1 MNKPLVIKRQIT
13 DTLKYKGKT
22 MINIDINYPNIER
35 TNQIAKIKINSYY
48 DKKAQKLYKR
58 AKTKLYYD
66 AVKQYEYAISQ
77 GFPFNAYQV
86 VSVFE
91 TNYNC
96 PPLLSIYEDVYE
108 YTGGA
113 HGNTVKYSDTWEI
126 NIGKRLLLS
135 NLFKRGYDYRRVIL
149 KEIEKQAI
157 KLEQSGQIPFF
168 DDYKL
173 GIKKY
178 FDEKNY
184 YLTTNGLA
192 IYYPLYTI
200 APYVAGII
208 VFIIPYY
215 IFGKN
220 LNFNL

>member
-1 MNKPLVIKRQIT
+1 MIKPIVIKKQIN
-13 DTLKYKGKT
+13 DTLFYKRKV
-22 MINIDINYPNIER
+22 MVSIDISYPNIER
-35 TNQIAKIKINSYY
+35 VLPFVERRINLYC

-58 AKTKLYYD
+58 AKNELYRD

-77 GFPFNAYQV
+77 GFPFNPYQV
-86 VSVFE
+86 VSIFK
-91 TNYNC
+91 TTYNS

-113 HGNTVKYSDTWEI
+113 HGNTVKTSDTW
-126 NIGKRLLLS
+126 NIITSKRLLLED
-135 NLFKRGYDYRRVIL
+135 LFKRNYEYRRVIL

-157 KLEQSGQIPFF
+157 ILKQTGQIDFF
-168 DDYKL
+168 DDFKL
-173 GIKKY
+173 GIIKY
-178 FDEKNY
+178 FEEKNY
-184 YLTTNGLA
+184 YLTQKGLA

-208 VFIIPYY
+208 VFIIPYH

-220 LNFNL
+220 INFNL